1 MVNCNM
7 FMVIEDMRKRL
18 IMFEGKVKY
27 VEVGYVGF
35 FDRVKIKEKEFEK
48 FIEYDV
54 KMIELVE
61 GIRDKVGVI
70 FGVVVDF

>member
-1 MVNCNM
+1 
-7 FMVIEDMRKRL
+7 
-18 IMFEGKVKY
+18 MFEGKVKY